1 MWTSD
6 VDNSIICNYR
16 GFDIFKINSGFAIK
30 QFSFFKWPTL
40 QDATYHID
48 RHCGGGKGTI
58 VWKTKLPPQY
68 QNIKGNQQ
76 KVFEKGISDTKEIV
90 DIKEIYSK
98 IKTNINKGELMIV
111 TDDLLSLISESYSKD
126 IIDDK
131 FIESIKDNLDRLEK
145 VMGYISSDNS
155 NEAKVA
161 NDKSLKL
168 CSEILASVNNVAKI
182 ESVKSCQ
189 MN

>member
-6 VDNSIICNYR
+6 VDDSIICNYR

-30 QFSFFKWPTL
+30 QISFFKWPTL

-58 VWKTKLPPQY
+58 IWKTKLPPRY
-68 QNIKGNQQ
+68 QNIKGNQ
-76 KVFEKGISDTKEIV
+76 KVSEKEVVGTKEIT

-98 IKTNINKGELMIV
+98 IKINIDNGELRIV
-111 TDDLLSLISESYSKD
+111 TDDLLVLIKELYSKD

-145 VMGYISSDNS
+145 VIGYTSSDNS

-161 NDKSLKL
+161 NDKSLQF
-168 CSEILASVNNVAKI
+168 CREILASIDNIAKMENI
-182 ESVKSCQ
+182 KSCQ
-189 MN
+189 VN

>member
-6 VDNSIICNYR
+6 VDDSIICNYR

-58 VWKTKLPPQY
+58 IWKTKY
-68 QNIKGNQQ
+68 QNIKENQ
-76 KVFEKGISDTKEIV
+76 KVSEKEVVCTA
-90 DIKEIYSK
+90 DIKEIYNK
-98 IKTNINKGELMIV
+98 IKINIDNGELRIII
-111 TDDLLSLISESYSKD
+111 DDLLMLIRELYSND

-145 VMGYISSDNS
+145 VLGYIYSNNI

-161 NDKSLKL
+161 NTKSLQI
-168 CSEILASVNNVAKI
+168 CSEILLGINDIAKI
-182 ESVKSCQ
+182 DNMANLTKV
-189 MN
+189 